1 MPSMIFMFY
10 VSKDTSENPLDQN
23 INFYNLTYF
32 PFDNRIKPDINLIS
46 WIDENSLDCNN
57 IHELIT
63 VQNKSLDE
71 IFTLNTRYINYL
83 AKSLIAIQF
92 VMLFFIMIF
101 FFANLQQFGIDSVSV
116 NSDGSVGSTIVSILL
131 FCFCGCCIFFAIII
145 AVLIFLIM
153 LIADII
159 VFCIMCAQFNND
171 ETNKFL
177 NFLQCDGIDKDIIAK
192 FSDLSYL
199 SVNFNVMKVL
209 HSIFIVIYAI
219 LITEIIIIIR
229 KG

>member
-1 MPSMIFMFY
+1 MEYHLNQMNLLKNLDEYIRENPKKVFFISFALFLVLFIPSMIFMFY
-10 VSKDTSENPLDQN
+10 VSKDTSENPLNQN

-32 PFDNRIKPDINLIS
+32 PLDNRIKPDINLIS

-116 NSDGSVGSTIVSILL
+116 DSDGSVGSTIVSILL
-131 FCFCGCCIFFAIII
+131 ICF
-145 AVLIFLIM
+145 
-153 LIADII
+153 
-159 VFCIMCAQFNND
+159 
-171 ETNKFL
+171 
-177 NFLQCDGIDKDIIAK
+177 
-192 FSDLSYL
+192 
-199 SVNFNVMKVL
+199 
-209 HSIFIVIYAI
+209 
-219 LITEIIIIIR
+219 
-229 KG
+229 

>member
-1 MPSMIFMFY
+1 MIFMFY
-10 VSKDTSENPLDQN
+10 LSKDTSENPLDQN

-32 PFDNRIKPDINLIS
+32 PLDNRIKPDINLIS

-71 IFTLNTRYINYL
+71 IFTLNTRYINHS

-116 NSDGSVGSTIVSILL
+116 DSDGSVGSTIVSILL
-131 FCFCGCCIFFAIII
+131 ICF
-145 AVLIFLIM
+145 
-153 LIADII
+153 
-159 VFCIMCAQFNND
+159 
-171 ETNKFL
+171 
-177 NFLQCDGIDKDIIAK
+177 
-192 FSDLSYL
+192 
-199 SVNFNVMKVL
+199 
-209 HSIFIVIYAI
+209 
-219 LITEIIIIIR
+219 
-229 KG
+229 

>member
-1 MPSMIFMFY
+1 MIFMFY

-32 PFDNRIKPDINLIS
+32 PLDNRIKPDINLIS

-71 IFTLNTRYINYL
+71 IFTLNTRYINHS

-116 NSDGSVGSTIVSILL
+116 DPDGSVGSTIVSILL
-131 FCFCGCCIFFAIII
+131 ICF
-145 AVLIFLIM
+145 
-153 LIADII
+153 
-159 VFCIMCAQFNND
+159 
-171 ETNKFL
+171 
-177 NFLQCDGIDKDIIAK
+177 
-192 FSDLSYL
+192 
-199 SVNFNVMKVL
+199 
-209 HSIFIVIYAI
+209 
-219 LITEIIIIIR
+219 
-229 KG
+229 

>member
-1 MPSMIFMFY
+1 MIFMFY

-32 PFDNRIKPDINLIS
+32 PLDNRIKPDINLIS

-71 IFTLNTRYINYL
+71 IFTLNTRYINHS

-116 NSDGSVGSTIVSILL
+116 DSDGSVGSTIVSILL
-131 FCFCGCCIFFAIII
+131 ICF
-145 AVLIFLIM
+145 
-153 LIADII
+153 
-159 VFCIMCAQFNND
+159 
-171 ETNKFL
+171 
-177 NFLQCDGIDKDIIAK
+177 
-192 FSDLSYL
+192 
-199 SVNFNVMKVL
+199 
-209 HSIFIVIYAI
+209 
-219 LITEIIIIIR
+219 
-229 KG
+229 

>member
-1 MPSMIFMFY
+1 MFY

-32 PFDNRIKPDINLIS
+32 PFDNRIKPDIN
-46 WIDENSLDCNN
+46 DENSLDCNN

-71 IFTLNTRYINYL
+71 IFTLNTRYINHS

-116 NSDGSVGSTIVSILL
+116 DSDSSVGSTIVSILL
-131 FCFCGCCIFFAIII
+131 LCFCGCCIFFAIKSQYS
-145 AVLIFLIM
+145 F
-153 LIADII
+153 
-159 VFCIMCAQFNND
+159 F
-171 ETNKFL
+171 
-177 NFLQCDGIDKDIIAK
+177 
-192 FSDLSYL
+192 
-199 SVNFNVMKVL
+199 
-209 HSIFIVIYAI
+209 
-219 LITEIIIIIR
+219 
-229 KG
+229 